1 MSEILAIFG
10 GAMLILAAVLA
21 YLLYRAI
28 LHTLVA
34 EEKQADAEGDDRL
47 TLEEYDLLRASLASD
62 DPGQDWL
69 DNQNTA
75 DLTAYLDA
83 EAESTL
89 AHALAARKEQRPHAA
104 LRKTTRK

>member
-1 MSEILAIFG
+1 MLTYITW
-10 GAMLILAAVLA
+10 GAGVVALLCLF
-21 YLLYRAI
+21 YLVITSIREAR
-28 LHTLVA
+28 
-34 EEKQADAEGDDRL
+34 EEKQADAEGDDSL

-89 AHALAARKEQRPHAA
+89 AHALAARKEQRIRAA

>member
-34 EEKQADAEGDDRL
+34 EERKGDDSL

-89 AHALAARKEQRPHAA
+89 AHALAARKEQRPHEA